1 MLNQQD
7 QQKLVNIMLSHTLHI
22 YIQCGNIKTIHF
34 LYSYSSANW
43 GINKDTNTEKVFL
56 SCKINRGYN
65 DIY

>member
-1 MLNQQD
+1 MLNQQG

-43 GINKDTNTEKVFL
+43 GINIQTRKKF
-56 SCKINRGYN
+56 S
-65 DIY
+65 